1 MEEVEIRKVEEK
13 PSKMWEERVQKGSG
27 DGPRAGSAD
36 SELEELKCTT
46 RGSWP
51 GREQRGLAGRQAGAS
66 CRTSAIKFKFSLTF
80 GERKSH
86 FH

>member
-1 MEEVEIRKVEEK
+1 MEEVEIWEVEGK
-13 PSKMWEERVQKGSG
+13 PSKMWEEHVQKGSG
-27 DGPRAGSAD
+27 DGPRAGLAG
-36 SELEELKCTT
+36 SELEEPKCVT

-80 GERKSH
+80 GGEKVD
-86 FH
+86 FY